1 MGCIVIHIS
10 KETKFSDLLCVILVL
25 MTGFVRLFR
34 DNFKSISSN
43 IIIFL
48 LFVFSAFIWISQIK
62 RRIIHPKVQ
71 KYLVATGYMVILL
84 IFVRTVK
91 FVFFPDGHIAC
102 RFIWYF
108 YYAPQTFMALFMFF
122 AVLHAVLHIGK
133 SQNQTISKW
142 WRLLYIPATLIVLF
156 VLTNDFHQ
164 LAFKFIDGF
173 DNWNKYTH
181 GIGYNLAILWVI
193 ILFLAILIISLSRCA
208 VSDYRKNIWK
218 PLVPLL
224 VGMIYIIIFFIDSNN
239 IFMQLFKTT
248 EIICFIFPAYI
259 ESLIL
264 AQLFPSND
272 NYEAL
277 WSASNLSGGII
288 SLKGDICCRSKKC
301 VSVTLEQIIKAEHEN
316 VPLNDGN
323 IILKS
328 HAINGGYGYWVRDIS
343 DINKIT
349 DELENLGDLLMQ
361 EQIMLEKE
369 NRISEEKAK
378 IEQQTM
384 IYNEIAKSSQNQ
396 IEKLKGLLENPP
408 ENEKDFETIMK
419 YIAIL
424 NAYIKRHSN
433 MVLYLHRKSCFN
445 SDELRYAISE
455 SLEYIQLYGITAYGN
470 YQGEKTVSGKYV
482 LLAYEIFEAAIESAI
497 PGADAV
503 MVNLEMADMIKLSI
517 EINSPR
523 EYFPEDYRLDDIV
536 KSSGSLEVEIDE
548 ESEYIILNLPIGES
562 I

>member
-10 KETKFSDLLCVILVL
+10 KETKLSDLLCVILVL

-108 YYAPQTFMALFMFF
+108 YYAPQTFMALFMF
-122 AVLHAVLHIGK
+122 LAVLHIGK

-239 IFMQLFKTT
+239 IFMQLFKT
-248 EIICFIFPAYI
+248 
-259 ESLIL
+259 
-264 AQLFPSND
+264 
-272 NYEAL
+272 
-277 WSASNLSGGII
+277 SNLSGGII

-408 ENEKDFETIMK
+408 ENEKDFETVMK

-536 KSSGSLEVEIDE
+536 KSSGRLEVEIDE

>member
-10 KETKFSDLLCVILVL
+10 KETKLSDLLCVILVL

-122 AVLHAVLHIGK
+122 AVLHIGK

-173 DNWNKYTH
+173 DNWNEYTH

-239 IFMQLFKTT
+239 IFTQLFKTT

-301 VSVTLEQIIKAEHEN
+301 VSVTLEQIIQAEHEN

-408 ENEKDFETIMK
+408 ENEKDFETTMK

-455 SLEYIQLYGITAYGN
+455 SLEYIWLYGITAYGN

>member
-1 MGCIVIHIS
+1 
-10 KETKFSDLLCVILVL
+10 
-25 MTGFVRLFR
+25 
-34 DNFKSISSN
+34 
-43 IIIFL
+43 
-48 LFVFSAFIWISQIK
+48 
-62 RRIIHPKVQ
+62 
-71 KYLVATGYMVILL
+71 
-84 IFVRTVK
+84 
-91 FVFFPDGHIAC
+91 
-102 RFIWYF
+102 
-108 YYAPQTFMALFMFF
+108 
-122 AVLHAVLHIGK
+122 
-133 SQNQTISKW
+133 
-142 WRLLYIPATLIVLF
+142 
-156 VLTNDFHQ
+156 
-164 LAFKFIDGF
+164 
-173 DNWNKYTH
+173 
-181 GIGYNLAILWVI
+181 
-193 ILFLAILIISLSRCA
+193 
-208 VSDYRKNIWK
+208 
-218 PLVPLL
+218 
-224 VGMIYIIIFFIDSNN
+224 
-239 IFMQLFKTT
+239 
-248 EIICFIFPAYI
+248 
-259 ESLIL
+259 
-264 AQLFPSND
+264 
-272 NYEAL
+272 
-277 WSASNLSGGII
+277 
-288 SLKGDICCRSKKC
+288 
-301 VSVTLEQIIKAEHEN
+301 
-316 VPLNDGN
+316 
-323 IILKS
+323 
-328 HAINGGYGYWVRDIS
+328 
-343 DINKIT
+343 
-349 DELENLGDLLMQ
+349 MQ

-433 MVLYLHRKSCFN
+433 MVLYLHRKSFFN

-523 EYFPEDYRLDDIV
+523 EYFPEDYRIDDIV
-536 KSSGSLEVEIDE
+536 KSSGRLEVEIDE

>member
-10 KETKFSDLLCVILVL
+10 KETKLSDLLCVILVL

-108 YYAPQTFMALFMFF
+108 YYAPQTFMALFMF
-122 AVLHAVLHIGK
+122 LAVLHIGK

-384 IYNEIAKSSQNQ
+384 IYYNEIAKSSQNQ

>member
-1 MGCIVIHIS
+1 
-10 KETKFSDLLCVILVL
+10 
-25 MTGFVRLFR
+25 MTGFVRMFR

-62 RRIIHPKVQ
+62 RRVIHPKVQ

-84 IFVRTVK
+84 IFARTVK

-108 YYAPQTFMALFMFF
+108 YYVPQTFMALFMFF
-122 AVLHAVLHIGK
+122 AVLHIGK

-142 WRLLYIPATLIVLF
+142 WRLLYIPATLIALF

-173 DNWNKYTH
+173 DNWNEYTH

-239 IFMQLFKTT
+239 IFTQLFKTT

-301 VSVTLEQIIKAEHEN
+301 VSVTLEQIIQAEHEN

-455 SLEYIQLYGITAYGN
+455 SLEYIQLYGITAYGS